1 MTQPTRTLRSLRIG
15 LFTFFVCALTSCG
28 GGAIEL
34 DDDVGHVASG
44 GEAAPSI
51 EALAIAAVSEDRVTA
66 ERAIA
71 SLRAEGPRGHA
82 ALMASHAAQIAIL
95 RDAPPVTPS
104 AADERL
110 RHAIDLVS
118 GQRDG
123 HASGLYWHTDLEA
136 AEREARETGRPILSL
151 RLLGRLDEE
160 MSCANSRYF
169 RLVLYPNR
177 EVSQFLRERYV
188 MHWSSER
195 PVPRITIDMGD
206 GRRLER
212 TITGNSIHY
221 VLDADGLVIDAMP
234 GLLGPRE
241 MLAFVNQAEE
251 MHAAL
256 TGARESDLGSGE
268 AAITAGHALVLGRA
282 LIAYRAARTDFPT
295 IPDRSGTVLANG
307 LPSAIDAMPLTVS
320 KVAVEAPMLDA
331 MRAPAAAPVAVGTLD
346 WARVGIEAYD
356 RDPSSVFDDT
366 SRALLRLKTG
376 RDDAASAELI
386 AALSRTIVGDSAR
399 NAATF
404 RLSVL
409 EWLST
414 PRAEGTARPDLALF
428 NERVYR
434 ELFLTPA
441 SDPWLGLQD
450 PTVWDAIE
458 RLH

>member
-1 MTQPTRTLRSLRIG
+1 MRIAA
-15 LFTFFVCALTSCG
+15 LTFLVCALASCG
-28 GGAIEL
+28 GGTRESV
-34 DDDVGHVASG
+34 DDVGSVASG
-44 GEAAPSI
+44 GEAAPTL
-51 EALAIAAVSEDRVTA
+51 EALAMSAVSPDRERA
-66 ERAIA
+66 ERAITT
-71 SLRAEGPRGHA
+71 LRAAGPLGHA
-82 ALMASHAAQIAIL
+82 ALMQAHAARIAVL
-95 RDAPPVTPS
+95 RDTPPVTPS
-104 AADERL
+104 AEDERL
-110 RHAIDLVS
+110 RHAIDGVS

-136 AEREARETGRPILSL
+136 AEAEARETGRPILSL

-177 EVSQFLRERYV
+177 AVSTYLREHYV

-221 VLDADGLVIDAMP
+221 VIDADGRVLDAMP

-241 MLAFVNQAEE
+241 MLAFLGEAEE

-256 TGARESDLGSGE
+256 TGARSSTLGTGE
-268 AAITAGHALVLGRA
+268 AAITAGRELVLGRA
-282 LIAYRAARTDFPT
+282 LIAYRAARGEFPA
-295 IPDRSGTVLANG
+295 IPDRPSTVLAVG
-307 LPSAIDAMPLTVS
+307 LPSAIEAMPLTVS
-320 KVAVEAPMLDA
+320 KVAVEGPMLDA
-331 MRAPAAAPVAVGTLD
+331 LRAPAAAPVAVDAVD

-356 RDPSSVFDDT
+356 RDPSTVFDDT

-376 RDDAASAELI
+376 RDDASSAALI

-399 NAATF
+399 NDATF

-409 EWLST
+409 EWLSA
-414 PRAEGTARPDLALF
+414 PRPEGTARPDLASF

-450 PTVWDAIE
+450 PSVWDAIE